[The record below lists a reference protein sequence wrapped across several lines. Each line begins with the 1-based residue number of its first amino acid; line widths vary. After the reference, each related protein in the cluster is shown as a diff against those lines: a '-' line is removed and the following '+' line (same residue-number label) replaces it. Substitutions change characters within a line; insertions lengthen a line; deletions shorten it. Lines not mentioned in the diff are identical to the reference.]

1 MEALKDEDKKI
12 IDELA
17 KEVRQL
23 SSYAPNDDD
32 EDSRNYDN
40 TNNDNET
47 ISLLPVENSD
57 DINLNTTTIN
67 NITSN
72 SSSNNNSN
80 SNSNS
85 ISNSSSTNRRKH
97 NKNGHFT
104 LYHIFCSFL
113 IGIIMMITS
122 TYYLIITD
130 IDILDKIKNNI
141 SKK

>member
-32 EDSRNYDN
+32 DDDDRNNDN
-40 TNNDNET
+40 NNIDNET
-47 ISLLPVENSD
+47 ISLLPEENSD
-57 DINLNTTTIN
+57 DIKLNNTTIN
-67 NITSN
+67 SSSNSRSN
-72 SSSNNNSN
+72 SSSNSGSN
-80 SNSNS
+80 SS
-85 ISNSSSTNRRKH
+85 SNSSSTNRRKH

-113 IGIIMMITS
+113 IGIIMMIAS
-122 TYYLIITD
+122 TYYLIITN

>member
-1 MEALKDEDKKI
+1 MEALKEEDKKI

-32 EDSRNYDN
+32 EDSKNNDN

-47 ISLLPVENSD
+47 ISLLTAENSD

-67 NITSN
+67 YN
-72 SSSNNNSN
+72 SSS
-80 SNSNS
+80 
-85 ISNSSSTNRRKH
+85 SSSNTSSSNRRKH
-97 NKNGHFT
+97 KKNGHFT

-113 IGIIMMITS
+113 IGIIMMIAS

-141 SKK
+141 IKK

>member
-32 EDSRNYDN
+32 DEDSRNNDN

-57 DINLNTTTIN
+57 DTNLNTTTIN
-67 NITSN
+67 NNSSNSTSN
-72 SSSNNNSN
+72 
-80 SNSNS
+80 
-85 ISNSSSTNRRKH
+85 SNSSSTNRRKH

>member
-1 MEALKDEDKKI
+1 MEALKEEDKKI
-12 IDELA
+12 IYELA

-32 EDSRNYDN
+32 EDSKNNDN

-47 ISLLPVENSD
+47 LSLLPVENSD
-57 DINLNTTTIN
+57 DITLNTTTIN
-67 NITSN
+67 KN
-72 SSSNNNSN
+72 SSRNSSSN

-85 ISNSSSTNRRKH
+85 SNSSSTNRRKH

>member
-32 EDSRNYDN
+32 EDSKNNDN

-57 DINLNTTTIN
+57 YINLNTTTIKN
-67 NITSN
+67 NSRN
-72 SSSNNNSN
+72 SSSN

-85 ISNSSSTNRRKH
+85 SNSSSTNRRKH